1 MIMRRILLASVLL
14 GLSACNAYRLDPP
27 KGFAEVDEDRTGT
40 RMKAGDDVGLNLRV
54 FPNVD
59 GGTLQFWSEDLVRK
73 LGRRGYVLVAQSEVR
88 SKNRVAGTRFDF
100 SYTVPGTE
108 SEQKFYS
115 VALFVT
121 DRRVFALQLAG
132 DETLR
137 ARHLASFDTIAK
149 DAKLRG
155 CKPWKDTCRGP
166 QPGKLSTP
174 PPQTAI
180 ADAPE
185 AKATELMAEDK

>member
-1 MIMRRILLASVLL
+1 MRRILLGSVVLA
-14 GLSACNAYRLDPP
+14 LSACNAYRLDPP
-27 KGFAEVDEDRTGT
+27 KGFAQVDEDRSGT

-73 LGRRGYVLVAQSEVR
+73 LDRRSYVLVAQSEVR

-121 DRRVFALQLAG
+121 DQRVFALQLAG
-132 DETLR
+132 DESKR
-137 ARHLASFDTIAK
+137 ARHLASFDAIAQ
-149 DAKLRG
+149 DTRLRG
-155 CKPWKDTCRGP
+155 CKSWTDTCRGP

-174 PPQTAI
+174 PPDTAI
-180 ADAPE
+180 AQSEDA
-185 AKATELMAEDK
+185 AGATELTAEK